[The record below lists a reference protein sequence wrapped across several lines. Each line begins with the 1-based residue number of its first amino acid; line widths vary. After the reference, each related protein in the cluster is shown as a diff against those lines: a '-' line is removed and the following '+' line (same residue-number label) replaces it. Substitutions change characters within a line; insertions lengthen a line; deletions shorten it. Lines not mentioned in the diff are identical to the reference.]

1 MSKTPK
7 DLVVVGSSG
16 LTKRKNLSES
26 NLPEVVKAAGHA
38 SAFAYEEFLF
48 GEIRNPHTR
57 RAYSHA
63 VNRLFAWM
71 RAQNITLQEVS
82 PRDISSYLDSLVLA
96 APSKKLHRAAL
107 NHFFDFQVKR
117 HAVVLNPVS
126 SVRNEKHSVDEDGRT
141 PEISVKDAKK
151 LFGSIDISNVVGLRD
166 RAILATI
173 AYSGSRIG
181 ALARITL
188 GDFYQESEQWMLKLH
203 TKGGKNPILPVRHD
217 LQLALRDYIAAAGI
231 DVSDKKAPL
240 FRSAL
245 PRKKLLTQKRM
256 TENDMHRMFKRRIRA
271 AGLSEHLSPHSFR
284 VTTITELLKQGVAL
298 EDVQNL
304 AGHADPRTTRLYD
317 RRKRKIT
324 RNIVERIPIYTDIE
338 R

>member
-1 MSKTPK
+1 MSQKPK
-7 DLVVVGSSG
+7 ALMVVGSSS
-16 LTKRKNLSES
+16 LTERQKLSQS
-26 NLPEVVKAAGHA
+26 SLPEVIKAAGHA

-71 RAQNITLQEVS
+71 RTQGVTLQEVV
-82 PRDISSYLDSLVLA
+82 PRDISTYLDSLDLA

-151 LFGSIDISNVVGLRD
+151 LFASIDVSNVVGLRD

-188 GDFYQESEQWMLKLH
+188 GDFYQESEQWVLKLH

-217 LQLALRDYIAAAGI
+217 LQLAIRDYITAAGI
-231 DVSDKKAPL
+231 DVNDKKAPL

-245 PRKKLLTQKRM
+245 PRQKKLTQTAM

-324 RNIVERIPIYTDIE
+324 RNIVERIPVYAEIE
-338 R
+338 K